1 MARVSLE
8 LELTGCSMQSLSR
21 GPEIV
26 CWVMRFELVIMFE
39 MEDGTDR
46 CLPSVDQLIWR
57 LFLNIVQG
65 FCMGTLE

>member
-39 MEDGTDR
+39 MEDGSSSTIAQHRVMVLYGDIGMR
-46 CLPSVDQLIWR
+46 
-57 LFLNIVQG
+57 
-65 FCMGTLE
+65 